1 MARPRADRQP
11 ELRGQAR
18 YWEVMRELSVRGSWT
33 IRDVHGR
40 CNGDRREVGD
50 YVRRLVKAGYVQ
62 AVGEAPGSGTPA
74 VLYTLS
80 KGGQEPPRV
89 REDGTEC
96 PPTRRENMWRAMR
109 MIKAFTLADLVAAAS
124 TEEVMISAEDAKD
137 YVRYLTRA
145 KYLRRIPGRLVVWR
159 IINDTGPLPPQVQRV
174 RQVWDPN
181 LRQIMWS
188 SAESGGEA

>member
-1 MARPRADRQP
+1 
-11 ELRGQAR
+11 
-18 YWEVMRELSVRGSWT
+18 MRELTARGPWT

-50 YVRRLVKAGYVQ
+50 YVRRLAKAGYVE

-74 VLYTLS
+74 VLYTLA

-89 REDGTEC
+89 REDGTES

-109 MIKAFTLADLVAAAS
+109 MIKAFTLTDLVAAAS

-137 YVRYLTRA
+137 YIRNLTRA
-145 KYLRRIPGRLVVWR
+145 KYLRRLPGNLVACWR
-159 IINDTGPLPPQVQRV
+159 IINDTGPLPPQVQRI

-181 LRQIMWS
+181 LRQVMWS
-188 SAESGGEA
+188 AAEKPGGDA